1 MKKSILKMMIILLC
15 IVLTCS
21 IVSFAE
27 STGSI
32 ESFDGTIS
40 SSATSS
46 KNAVVE
52 IISVVLSVTR
62 TVGIAVAV
70 IILIVVA
77 CKYII
82 ASAGDKADIKKYAT
96 SYIIGALVLFGASGL
111 VSLAKSFVDSSLG
124 EGGESA

>member
-1 MKKSILKMMIILLC
+1 MKKSILKKMIILLC
-15 IVLTCS
+15 MILGFSVL
-21 IVSFAE
+21 SFA
-27 STGSI
+27 GSI
-32 ESFDGTIS
+32 EDFDGTIN

-52 IISVVLSVTR
+52 IISVVLNVTR